1 MYKSW
6 LSINMGEN
14 TDMLGFFSL
23 LKTNMYSSYN
33 IEIEREKISV
43 FFSNAKLN

>member
-33 IEIEREKISV
+33 IDIERVKIWAL
-43 FFSNAKLN
+43 FLNAKLN